1 MCRFPIEDKFLQDR
15 SLCRSL
21 LYEYATCPMRAP
33 LRCGDQDEL
42 PTDPAHVASRVGN
55 HQETDEEERE
65 MTRDKTPG
73 ASANLSALS
82 DLCTPWCIRV
92 VATLRIADQIAAGTA
107 DIKTLAKE
115 AGCDTD
121 SLQRGLRHLVG
132 KCVFDEPQPA
142 QFTLNEAA
150 RELLDPSQQLGLDLD
165 GIGGRM
171 ASAWGSLPTAVR
183 TGTPAYH
190 ELFGL
195 P

>member
-1 MCRFPIEDKFLQDR
+1 MPLGRCALRFAGEIKTKSPQAQLK
-15 SLCRSL
+15 SH
-21 LYEYATCPMRAP
+21 RA
-33 LRCGDQDEL
+33 L
-42 PTDPAHVASRVGN
+42 GN
-55 HQETDEEERE
+55 HQETDEEEQE

-82 DLCTPWCIRV
+82 DLCTPWCIHV

-142 QFTLNEAA
+142 QF
-150 RELLDPSQQLGLDLD
+150 
-165 GIGGRM
+165 
-171 ASAWGSLPTAVR
+171 
-183 TGTPAYH
+183 
-190 ELFGL
+190 
-195 P
+195 